1 MSALQDQVNRWF
13 ADNPNATGQQVVA
26 AIQSVGGLNANAG
39 LTDILAARYGV
50 APNEITNYYN
60 TYAAPTTAAAAE
72 PVQTVA
78 SGPSWDYD
86 KYVEALKSGD
96 ANYQQELGKLGGVM
110 GQNAQNVYREILAQQ
125 NAGTAPAWYAGN
137 TASPQAAAADFALRL
152 AENGV
157 GSLSQLGQVT
167 IPGGGE
173 APDQDITIN
182 KATGQPL
189 PRPEL
194 LGRGTRGLDI
204 DYQIQFAPDGT
215 ALPYTSNRQSS
226 WMQFREDTLKPAA
239 LLAAAAYGASS
250 LLGAGAGAAGS
261 AGAGAGAA
269 GTGVTGMGLGTGI
282 SAGAGGLGLST
293 TGAAGLGINAGAG
306 LTGTGILSGSTLG
319 TGLLGAGAGA
329 AGLAGLTGTGVLSG
343 STLGTGL
350 LGTTGTGALTGTG
363 ILTGSELGT
372 GLLGTGAGTA
382 ATVGD
387 IGGSLG
393 ANLGAGAL
401 ATGIGSGLGT
411 AAGNAAGGLL
421 SNTASSLISGG
432 LKTAGGLLQSE
443 QDRAAAQAGA
453 ASINQA
459 TQQAVQGAQF
469 RPIGMTTRFG
479 TSQFQYDPVT
489 GRMTSAGY
497 QLSPEARAAQDRFAA
512 LANQG
517 ITQAE
522 GAQQAF
528 APLQTGAQSLFSLGN
543 QYLAQS
549 PQSVAQNYINQQMAL
564 LQPGRE
570 LELANLQNRL
580 QQQGRAGLSVAQGGT
595 LGATTPELQALFNAR
610 AQQEAQLAANAQ
622 QAGQQNVTFGA
633 GLLGTGAQTLGNFY
647 AGQQAAYAPYTSAM
661 GQVTGLE
668 TAAQQP
674 FTMSTGLANQVAT
687 AGANAGRL
695 GLAGAGSAADI
706 SMGRAATTNPY
717 ASLLT
722 GLSDPTFA
730 QGIANIWGR

>member
-1 MSALQDQVNRWF
+1 M
-13 ADNPNATGQQVVA
+13 
-26 AIQSVGGLNANAG
+26 
-39 LTDILAARYGV
+39 
-50 APNEITNYYN
+50 
-60 TYAAPTTAAAAE
+60 
-72 PVQTVA
+72 
-78 SGPSWDYD
+78 WDYD
-86 KYVEALKSGD
+86 KYVQALKSGD
-96 ANYQQELGKLGGVM
+96 ADYMQELGKLGGVG
-110 GQNAQNVYREILAQQ
+110 GQNAQNIYREILAQQ
-125 NAGTAPAWYAGN
+125 SAGTAPAWYAGN

-152 AENGV
+152 AENGI

-167 IPGGGE
+167 IPGDGE
-173 APDQDITIN
+173 VPDQNITVN
-182 KATGQPL
+182 KATGEPL

-204 DYQIQFAPDGT
+204 DYNIEFAPDGT

-239 LLAAAAYGASS
+239 ALAAAAYGAS
-250 LLGAGAGAAGS
+250 LLGGAGAAG
-261 AGAGAGAA
+261 GAGAGAA

-382 ATVGD
+382 ATVGG

-401 ATGIGSGLGT
+401 ATGISSGLGT
-411 AAGNAAGGLL
+411 AAANAGGLL
-421 SNTASSLISGG
+421 S
-432 LKTAGGLLQSE
+432 KTLPSALQLGGGLLQSQE
-443 QDRAAAQAGA
+443 DRAAAQAGA
-453 ASINQA
+453 ASINAA

-469 RPIGMTTRFG
+469 RPIGTTTRFG

-489 GRMTSAGY
+489 GQMTSAGY

-549 PQSVAQNYINQQMAL
+549 PQSVAQNYIDQQMAL
-564 LQPGRE
+564 LRPGRE

-580 QQQGRAGLSVAQGGT
+580 QQQGRAGLSVAQGGAM
-595 LGATTPELQALFNAR
+595 GATTPELQALFNAR

-647 AGQQAAYAPYTSAM
+647 AGQQAAYSPYTSAM

-668 TAAQQP
+668 NLGQQP
-674 FTMSTGLANQVAT
+674 FTMSTGLANQVSQ
-687 AGANAGRL
+687 AGARAGEF
-695 GLAGAGSAADI
+695 GLRGANSAANI
-706 SMGRAATTNPY
+706 SMGRAATTDPF
-717 ASLLT
+717 AQVLA
-722 GLSDPTFA
+722 GLGSNNALA
-730 QGIANIWGR
+730 QGIQNIFGR

>member
-1 MSALQDQVNRWF
+1 MSALQEQVDRWF
-13 ADNPNATGQQVVA
+13 ADNPNATGEQVVA

-39 LTDILAARYGV
+39 LTEILAARYGV

-60 TYAAPTTAAAAE
+60 TTAAAAPAAAA

-86 KYVEALKSGD
+86 KYYAALKSGD

-125 NAGTAPAWYAGN
+125 QAGTAPAWYAGN

-152 AENGV
+152 AENGI
-157 GSLSQLGQVT
+157 GSLNQLGQAT

-173 APDQDITIN
+173 APDQEITIN

-239 LLAAAAYGASS
+239 LLAAAAYGA
-250 LLGAGAGAAGS
+250 GALT
-261 AGAGAGAA
+261 GAGAGAA
-269 GTGVTGMGLGTGI
+269 GTGVAGMGAGTGLTA
-282 SAGAGGLGLST
+282 AGAGGLGGL
-293 TGAAGLGINAGAG
+293 TGAAGLGGSLGSGLTAAGAGGLGGAAGAAGLGGALGSGLTGAGAG
-306 LTGTGILSGSTLG
+306 LFASNALLGGAALGSTLSG
-319 TGLLGAGAGA
+319 LTTGIGGAGLLGAGAAGTGA
-329 AGLAGLTGTGVLSG
+329 AGAGAA
-343 STLGTGL
+343 
-350 LGTTGTGALTGTG
+350 GAGA
-363 ILTGSELGT
+363 
-372 GLLGTGAGTA
+372 AGTA
-382 ATVGD
+382 
-387 IGGSLG
+387 
-393 ANLGAGAL
+393 
-401 ATGIGSGLGT
+401 GLGT
-411 AAGNAAGGLL
+411 AAANAGGLL
-421 SNTASSLISGG
+421 S
-432 LKTAGGLLQSE
+432 KTLPSALQLGGGLLQS
-443 QDRAAAQAGA
+443 QADRDAARAGA
-453 ASINQA
+453 ASINAA

-489 GRMTSAGY
+489 GQMTGAGY
-497 QLSPEARAAQDRFAA
+497 QLTPEARAQQDRFAA

-522 GAQQAF
+522 AAQQQF

-549 PQSVAQNYINQQMAL
+549 PQDVAQNYINQQMAL

-580 QQQGRAGLSVAQGGT
+580 QQQGRAGLSVAQGGAM
-595 LGATTPELQALFNAR
+595 GATTPELQALFNAR
-610 AQQEAQLAANAQ
+610 AQQEAQLAAQAQ

-633 GLLGTGAQTLGNFY
+633 GLLGTGATTLGNFY
-647 AGQQAAYAPYTSAM
+647 AGQQAAYSPYTSAM

-668 TAAQQP
+668 NLGQQP
-674 FTMSTGLANQVAT
+674 FTMSTGLANQAAT

-695 GLAGAGSAADI
+695 GLAGATSAAEI
-706 SMGRAATTNPY
+706 SMGRAATTNPF
-717 ASLLT
+717 AQLLS
-722 GLSDPTFA
+722 GLGSNPGFG
-730 QGIANIWGR
+730 QGIANIWGT

>member
-1 MSALQDQVNRWF
+1 MAFTQEYVNQLIREAASQAGGTLSY
-13 ADNPNATGQQVVA
+13 ADVMNAASNLGIPASQIAAATSTGVITGAPA
-26 AIQSVGGLNANAG
+26 A
-39 LTDILAARYGV
+39 AA
-50 APNEITNYYN
+50 
-60 TYAAPTTAAAAE
+60 AAAAE

-86 KYVEALKSGD
+86 KYYAALKSGD
-96 ANYQQELGKLGGVM
+96 ADYMQELGKLGGGM

-125 NAGTAPAWYAGN
+125 QAGTAPAWYAGN

-152 AENGV
+152 AENGI
-157 GSLSQLGQVT
+157 GSLSQLGQAT
-167 IPGGGE
+167 IPGDGE
-173 APDQDITIN
+173 QPSQEITIN

-239 LLAAAAYGASS
+239 LLAAAAYGA
-250 LLGAGAGAAGS
+250 GALT
-261 AGAGAGAA
+261 GAGAGAA
-269 GTGVTGMGLGTGI
+269 GTGVAGMGAGTGLTA
-282 SAGAGGLGLST
+282 AGAGGLGGL
-293 TGAAGLGINAGAG
+293 TGAAGLGGSLGSGLTAAGAGGLGGAAGAAGLGGALGSGLTGAGAG
-306 LTGTGILSGSTLG
+306 LFASNALLGGAALGSTLSG
-319 TGLLGAGAGA
+319 LTTGIGGAGAGLLGAGAAGAGA
-329 AGLAGLTGTGVLSG
+329 AG
-343 STLGTGL
+343 
-350 LGTTGTGALTGTG
+350 
-363 ILTGSELGT
+363 
-372 GLLGTGAGTA
+372 
-382 ATVGD
+382 
-387 IGGSLG
+387 
-393 ANLGAGAL
+393 AGA
-401 ATGIGSGLGT
+401 AGLGT

-421 SNTASSLISGG
+421 SNAGSSLITGG
-432 LKTAGGLLQSE
+432 LNTAAGLLQSQE
-443 QDRAAAQAGA
+443 DRAAAQAGA
-453 ASINQA
+453 ASINAA

-489 GRMTSAGY
+489 GQMTSAGY
-497 QLSPEARAAQDRFAA
+497 QLTPEARAAQDRFAA

-522 GAQQAF
+522 AAQQQF

-549 PQSVAQNYINQQMAL
+549 PQDVAQNYINQQMAL

-580 QQQGRAGLSVAQGGT
+580 QQQGRAGLSVAQGGAM
-595 LGATTPELQALFNAR
+595 GATTPELQALYNAR

-647 AGQQAAYAPYTSAM
+647 AGQQAAYSPYTSAM

-668 TAAQQP
+668 NLGQQP
-674 FTMSTGLANQVAT
+674 FTMSTGLANQMAT

-695 GLAGAGSAADI
+695 GLAGAGTAADI
-706 SMGRAATTNPY
+706 SMGRAATTSPFAALLSGLGSNP
-717 ASLLT
+717 
-722 GLSDPTFA
+722 GFG
-730 QGIANIWGR
+730 QGIANIWGT

>member
-1 MSALQDQVNRWF
+1 M
-13 ADNPNATGQQVVA
+13 
-26 AIQSVGGLNANAG
+26 
-39 LTDILAARYGV
+39 
-50 APNEITNYYN
+50 
-60 TYAAPTTAAAAE
+60 
-72 PVQTVA
+72 
-78 SGPSWDYD
+78 WDYD
-86 KYVEALKSGD
+86 KYVQALKSGD
-96 ANYQQELGKLGGVM
+96 ANYMQELGKLGGVM

-125 NAGTAPAWYAGN
+125 QAGTAPAWYAGN
-137 TASPQAAAADFALRL
+137 TASPQAAAADYALRL
-152 AENGV
+152 AENGI
-157 GSLSQLGQVT
+157 GSLSQLGQSTVQSGFDSESGT
-167 IPGGGE
+167 FQETPVL
-173 APDQDITIN
+173 IN
-182 KATGQPL
+182 KTTGEPL
-189 PRPEL
+189 PRQDL
-194 LGRGTRGLDI
+194 LGRGNRGLDI
-204 DYQIQFAPDGT
+204 DYNIEFAPDGT
-215 ALPYTSNRQSS
+215 ALPYTGNREST
-226 WMQFREDTLKPAA
+226 WMGLREGFVKPAA
-239 LLAAAAYGASS
+239 ALAAAAYGAS
-250 LLGAGAGAAGS
+250 LLGGAGAAG
-261 AGAGAGAA
+261 A
-269 GTGVTGMGLGTGI
+269 GTGVAGMGAGTGI

-372 GLLGTGAGTA
+372 ALLGTGPGTA
-382 ATVGD
+382 ATVGGV
-387 IGGSLG
+387 GGSLG

-401 ATGIGSGLGT
+401 ATGIGTGAGSALSAGLAGAGGATGLPAGT
-411 AAGNAAGGLL
+411 GGLL
-421 SNTASSLISGG
+421 SQALPSALQLG
-432 LKTAGGLLQSE
+432 GGLLQS
-443 QDRAAAQAGA
+443 QTDREAAQAGA
-453 ASINQA
+453 ASINAA

-489 GRMTSAGY
+489 GQMTGAGY
-497 QLSPEARAAQDRFAA
+497 QLTPEARAAQDRFAA
-512 LANQG
+512 LAGQG

-522 GAQQAF
+522 AAQQQF
-528 APLQTGAQSLFSLGN
+528 APLRTGAQSLFSLGN

-549 PQSVAQNYINQQMAL
+549 PQDVAQNYINQQMAL

-580 QQQGRAGLSVAQGGT
+580 QQQGRAGLSVAQGGAM
-595 LGATTPELQALFNAR
+595 GATTPELQALYNAR
-610 AQQEAQLAANAQ
+610 AQQDALLAANAQ

-633 GLLGTGAQTLGNFY
+633 GLLGTGATTLGNFY

-668 TAAQQP
+668 NLGQQP

-695 GLAGAGSAADI
+695 GLAGAGTAADI
-706 SMGRAATTNPY
+706 SMGRAATTSPFAALLSGLGSNP
-717 ASLLT
+717 
-722 GLSDPTFA
+722 GFG
-730 QGIANIWGR
+730 QGIANIWGN

>member
-1 MSALQDQVNRWF
+1 MSALQEQVDRWF
-13 ADNPNATGQQVVA
+13 ADNPNATGQQVIDV
-26 AIQSVGGLNANAG
+26 IKNNGGLAANPG
-39 LTDILAARYGV
+39 LTEILAARYGV

-60 TYAAPTTAAAAE
+60 TNTATAPAAAAAPA

-86 KYVEALKSGD
+86 KYVQALKSGD

-125 NAGTAPAWYAGN
+125 QAGTAPAWYAGN

-152 AENGV
+152 AENGI

-167 IPGGGE
+167 VPGDGE
-173 APDQDITIN
+173 TPSQEITIN

-239 LLAAAAYGASS
+239 LLAAAAYGA
-250 LLGAGAGAAGS
+250 GALT
-261 AGAGAGAA
+261 GAGAGAA
-269 GTGVTGMGLGTGI
+269 GTGVAGMGAGTGLTA
-282 SAGAGGLGLST
+282 AGAGGLGGL
-293 TGAAGLGINAGAG
+293 TGAAGLGGSLGSGLTAAGAGGLGGAAGAAGLGGALGSGLTGAGAG
-306 LTGTGILSGSTLG
+306 LFASNALLGGAALGSTLSG
-319 TGLLGAGAGA
+319 LTTGIGGAGLLGAGAAGAGAAGAGAGA
-329 AGLAGLTGTGVLSG
+329 AG
-343 STLGTGL
+343 
-350 LGTTGTGALTGTG
+350 
-363 ILTGSELGT
+363 
-372 GLLGTGAGTA
+372 TA
-382 ATVGD
+382 
-387 IGGSLG
+387 
-393 ANLGAGAL
+393 
-401 ATGIGSGLGT
+401 GLGT
-411 AAGNAAGGLL
+411 AAANAGGLL
-421 SNTASSLISGG
+421 S
-432 LKTAGGLLQSE
+432 KTLPSALQLGGGLLQSQE
-443 QDRAAAQAGA
+443 DRAAAQAGA
-453 ASINQA
+453 ASINAA

-489 GRMTSAGY
+489 GQMTSAGY
-497 QLSPEARAAQDRFAA
+497 QLTPEARAAQDRFAA

-522 GAQQAF
+522 AAQQQF

-549 PQSVAQNYINQQMAL
+549 PQDVAQNYINQQMAL

-580 QQQGRAGLSVAQGGT
+580 QQQGRAGLSVAQGGA
-595 LGATTPELQALFNAR
+595 LGATTPELQALYNAR

-647 AGQQAAYAPYTSAM
+647 AGQQAAFAPYTSAM

-668 TAAQQP
+668 NLGQQP

-695 GLAGAGSAADI
+695 GLAGAGTAADI
-706 SMGRAATTNPY
+706 SMGRAATTSPFAALLSGLGSNP
-717 ASLLT
+717 
-722 GLSDPTFA
+722 GFG
-730 QGIANIWGR
+730 QGIANIWGT

>member
-1 MSALQDQVNRWF
+1 MAVSNQQVAAWF
-13 ADNPNATGQQVVA
+13 ASNPGVSDAQIAAAMTQFGVTPAQITAVTGVPESQVA
-26 AIQSVGGLNANAG
+26 ARVDAVLPRSN
-39 LTDILAARYGV
+39 
-50 APNEITNYYN
+50 
-60 TYAAPTTAAAAE
+60 
-72 PVQTVA
+72 
-78 SGPSWDYD
+78 WDYP
-86 KYVEALKSGD
+86 KYVESLKSGD
-96 ANYQQELGKLGGVM
+96 ADYQQELSKLGGVM
-110 GQNAQNVYREILAQQ
+110 GVNAQNVYREILAQQ
-125 NAGTAPAWYAGN
+125 QAGTAPAWSAGN

-152 AENGV
+152 AENGI
-157 GSLSQLGQVT
+157 GSLSQLGQSKVFSGYNE
-167 IPGGGE
+167 GGME
-173 APDQDITIN
+173 EFADVTIN
-182 KATGQPL
+182 KATGEPL

-204 DYQIQFAPDGT
+204 DYNIEFAPDGT
-215 ALPYTSNRQSS
+215 ALPFTSDRQST
-226 WMQFREDTLKPAA
+226 WVGFREGVLKPAA
-239 LLAAAAYGASS
+239 ALALAAYGASA
-250 LLGAGAGAAGS
+250 LAGAGAAG
-261 AGAGAGAA
+261 AGAAGA

-329 AGLAGLTGTGVLSG
+329 AGLAGLTGTGILSG

-372 GLLGTGAGTA
+372 ALLGTGPGTA
-382 ATVGD
+382 ATVGG

-401 ATGIGSGLGT
+401 STGIGSGLGT
-411 AAGNAAGGLL
+411 AAANAGGLL
-421 SNTASSLISGG
+421 S
-432 LKTAGGLLQSE
+432 KTLPSALQLGGGLLQSQE
-443 QDRAAAQAGA
+443 DRAAAQAGA
-453 ASINQA
+453 ASINAA

-489 GRMTSAGY
+489 GQMTGAGY
-497 QLSPEARAAQDRFAA
+497 QLTPEARAAQDRFAA
-512 LANQG
+512 LAGQG

-522 GAQQAF
+522 AAQQQF

-549 PQSVAQNYINQQMAL
+549 PQDVAQNYINQQMAL

-580 QQQGRAGLSVAQGGT
+580 QQQGRAGLSVAQGGAM
-595 LGATTPELQALFNAR
+595 GATTPELQALFNAR

-633 GLLGTGAQTLGNFY
+633 GLLNTGASALGNFY

-668 TAAQQP
+668 DLGQQP
-674 FTMSTGLANQVAT
+674 FMLSTGLANQVAT

-695 GLAGAGSAADI
+695 GLAGAGAAADI
-706 SMGRAATTNPY
+706 SMGRAATTNPL
-717 ASLLT
+717 AQLLY
-722 GLSDPTFA
+722 GAGGNNALA
-730 QGIANIWGR
+730 QGIQNIFGR